1 MSEVWLLFLFGERAP
16 EDQPVFP
23 SGLLRQGYG
32 EKRGEA
38 GGIQCRRLNRPL
50 LGLPRGCLWFR
61 LEITAPSLYWV
72 LEGFSLVTLS
82 WDLLQEAS

>member
-32 EKRGEA
+32 EKGEKQVGYSA
-38 GGIQCRRLNRPL
+38 GDST
-50 LGLPRGCLWFR
+50 GL
-61 LEITAPSLYWV
+61 Y
-72 LEGFSLVTLS
+72 
-82 WDLLQEAS
+82 